1 MKANEKGTCDKEKVG
16 EDFPL
21 ESSWKN
27 LVGEKEKGG
36 KEKEKKK
43 ESGMRSSTFSLGSTE
58 IGLSVF
64 VGARG
69 KVHLRNKSF
78 T

>member
-1 MKANEKGTCDKEKVG
+1 MKANEKRTCDKEKVG

-21 ESSWKN
+21 ESSWKI

-36 KEKEKKK
+36 KEKKKK

-58 IGLSVF
+58 IGPSIF
-64 VGARG
+64 IGARG
-69 KVHLRNKSF
+69 KVHLRNESF
-78 T
+78 A